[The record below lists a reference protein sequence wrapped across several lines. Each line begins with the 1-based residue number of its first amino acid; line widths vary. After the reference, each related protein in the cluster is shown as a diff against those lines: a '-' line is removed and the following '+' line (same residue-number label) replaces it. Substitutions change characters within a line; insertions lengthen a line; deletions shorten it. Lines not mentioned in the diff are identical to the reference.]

1 MAPVEA
7 DYIVIGA
14 GSAGCVLANRL
25 SADGRTRVL
34 LLEAGGDDRPLHS
47 PMQFVSNVNIHLP
60 AGFTRLLSDPKV
72 NWNYKSE
79 PDPST
84 DGRRYAVPRGKVLG
98 GSSSINGM
106 LYMRGLPEDYD
117 GWRQLGCVG
126 WAWSDLEPLF
136 RRVENQAGRSDDP
149 GAGKGG
155 PLDVTDPQ
163 IHHPMLEAMLRA
175 FQEAGA
181 PLSPDLNGPARE
193 GVMRTRLNISK
204 GLRRS
209 TAVTYL
215 HPALRRPNLWLEI
228 RAQATR
234 LLFEGRRVVG
244 IEYMQDGRLMTAK
257 AKREVLLSG
266 GSIASPQLLEVSGIG
281 QAQRLAAL
289 GITPVIDSPGVGEN
303 LADHYSCSVKARLR
317 PGAPS
322 FNALSRGAGLM
333 GQMLRYMM
341 DRSGLL
347 ALGGSNLTAFLK
359 SDPAMD
365 LPDLQ
370 FFASPGTVDGAAT
383 LKTGRVTME
392 REPGITI
399 ASYVMRP
406 RSRGSVHVRS
416 ADVRETPAILPHYLE
431 DEADQRIMVAGIAW
445 CRRVLKQPALAPYL
459 DHELIPGTERQGDE
473 ALLAFARKTGTTAY
487 HPVGTCAMG
496 GDDRSVLDARLRV
509 RGIAGL
515 RVVDASVMPS
525 LVSANTHAPTVVIAE
540 KAADMI
546 REDAA

>member
-34 LLEAGGDDRPLHS
+34 LLEAGGDDRPWRNPAHFLS
-47 PMQFVSNVNIHLP
+47 TVNIHLP
-60 AGFTRLLSDPKV
+60 AGFTRLLSDSRV
-72 NWNYKSE
+72 NWNYRSE

-84 DGRRYAVPRGKVLG
+84 GGRQYAVPRGKVLG

-136 RRVENQAGRSDDP
+136 RRVENQAGREDDI

-155 PLDVTDPQ
+155 PLDVGDPP
-163 IHHPMLEAMLRA
+163 IDHPMLEAMLRA

-181 PLSPDLNGPARE
+181 PLSPDLNGASRE
-193 GVMRTRLNISK
+193 GVMRARLNIS
-204 GLRRS
+204 GGRRRS
-209 TAVTYL
+209 TAVCYL
-215 HPALRRPNLWLEI
+215 HPALRRSNLWVET

-234 LLFEGRRVVG
+234 LLFDGRRVVG
-244 IEYMQDGRLMTAK
+244 VEYRQGDRLVTAT
-257 AKREVLLSG
+257 AGREVLLSG
-266 GSIASPQLLEVSGIG
+266 GAIASPQLLELSGIG
-281 QAQRLAAL
+281 QAQRLREL
-289 GITPVIDSPGVGEN
+289 GIAPVVDSPGVGEN

-317 PGAPS
+317 TGAPS
-322 FNALSRGAGLM
+322 FNALSRGTGLL
-333 GQMLRYMM
+333 GQMLRYVVS
-341 DRSGLL
+341 RSGLL

-359 SDPAMD
+359 SDPVLD

-370 FFASPGTVDGAAT
+370 FFASPGTVDSAAT
-383 LKTGRVTME
+383 LKTGRITME
-392 REPGITI
+392 HEPGLTI

-406 RSRGSVHVRS
+406 RSRGSVHARS
-416 ADVRETPAILPHYLE
+416 SDPNDAPAIVPNYLS
-431 DEADQRIMVAGIAW
+431 DEMDRRVMVAGLKW
-445 CRRVLKQPALAPYL
+445 CRRVLNQQALAPYL
-459 DHELIPGTERQGDE
+459 DHELVPGAERQEDE

-496 GDDRSVLDARLRV
+496 GDDRGVVDPRLRV
-509 RGIAGL
+509 RGVSGL

-546 REDAA
+546 REDSA

>member
-1 MAPVEA
+1 MAPIEA
-7 DYIVIGA
+7 DYIIIGA

-34 LLEAGGDDRPLHS
+34 LLEAGGDDRPWRN
-47 PMQFVSNVNIHLP
+47 PAQFLSNVNIHLP
-60 AGFTRLLSDPKV
+60 AGFTRLLSDPKI
-72 NWNYKSE
+72 NWNYRSE

-84 DGRRYAVPRGKVLG
+84 GGRQYAVPRGKVLG

-106 LYMRGLPEDYD
+106 IYMRGLPEDYE

-136 RRVENQAGRSDDP
+136 RRVENQAGRDDDS

-155 PLDVTDPQ
+155 PLDVGDPP
-163 IHHPMLEAMLRA
+163 IRHPMLEATLRA

-181 PLSPDLNGPARE
+181 PISPDLNGASRE
-193 GVMRTRLNISK
+193 GVMLARLNISR
-204 GLRRS
+204 GRRRS
-209 TAVTYL
+209 AAVSYL
-215 HPALRRPNLWLEI
+215 HPALVRSNLWVET

-244 IEYMQDGRLMTAK
+244 VEYRQGDRLVTAR
-257 AKREVLLSG
+257 AGREVLLSG
-266 GSIASPQLLEVSGIG
+266 GAIASPQLLELSGIG
-281 QAQRLAAL
+281 QAQRLRDL
-289 GITPVIDSPGVGEN
+289 GITPVVESPGVGEN
-303 LADHYSCSVKARLR
+303 LADHYSCSVKARLQ
-317 PGAPS
+317 PNAPS
-322 FNALSRGAGLM
+322 FNALSRGVGLM
-333 GQMLRYMM
+333 GQMLRYAM

-359 SDPAMD
+359 SDPALD

-370 FFASPGTVDGAAT
+370 FFASPGTVDTAAT
-383 LKTGRVTME
+383 LKTGRITME
-392 REPGITI
+392 QDPGMTL

-416 ADVRETPAILPHYLE
+416 ADVRDAPAILPHYLE
-431 DEADQRIMVAGIAW
+431 DETDQRIMIAGLTW
-445 CRRVLKQPALAPYL
+445 CRRVLNQPALAPYL
-459 DHELIPGTERQGDE
+459 DHELIPGANQQGDE

-496 GDDRSVLDARLRV
+496 GDDRGVLDPRLRV
-509 RGIAGL
+509 RGVAGL
-515 RVVDASVMPS
+515 RVVDASIMPS